1 MVAPHLIERKDSR
14 IYEDRRREEN
24 EAFAEAIKIC
34 DAETFKEITSILEAA
49 GFAADFVV
57 ESMRMTLDDKDHW
70 YGVKF
75 EKALPWLIKR
85 LESL

>member
-49 GFAADFVV
+49 GLLH
-57 ESMRMTLDDKDHW
+57 E
-70 YGVKF
+70 
-75 EKALPWLIKR
+75 
-85 LESL
+85 